1 MPARSGGGR
10 GKLAIERRQRFG
22 IEAVQKQAE
31 QNQMTSDA
39 ALHCRLEA
47 GSLHRDTDIMSL
59 TFDTTADLEPLDGET
74 AQPRARDAVVFG
86 IELNRP
92 GYNLFVIGPP
102 EIRMQEVVRRIIKT
116 SFKDRRPPSDW
127 VYVNNFKGPN
137 KPIAIELPA
146 GRATQFHDAMHELV
160 DDLKATLPAV
170 FEGEDYAARRAAID
184 ERFQTAQSDALS
196 ALRDKASGLGIAII
210 RTPFGFTL
218 APERDG
224 SVVPPSEFAGWPD
237 DEQKKVRESIEAL
250 EKDLEQVVRQVPRQE
265 KQHRDALRQLNRE
278 MAEAAVGHLIDET
291 KAPFAD
297 LPQIIARLE
306 TVRADL
312 IENVAIFVQK
322 SEDSGEI
329 PSPPLAHSPF
339 DRYEVNVLVTHPSDG
354 APAPVVEEYHPT
366 LGNLMGRIEHVAHQ
380 GTLVTNFLMI
390 RPGALH
396 RANGGI
402 LLLDIRNILMEPFS
416 WAALKRCLRRG
427 MIVIEDVAQLLGFAT
442 SSPLEPDPIPLD
454 TKIVLFGERLLYYL
468 LCELD
473 PEVAHH
479 FKVLADFEDDME
491 RTVGSEML
499 YARIIASIAQH
510 ERLQPLSR
518 QAVAAVIDRSS
529 RMAGQTGKLS
539 LLTEHVRDLLVEAN
553 QLVQKERRT
562 LIEAND
568 IAKALDQ
575 KERRNSRLRDR
586 VQETILQQSLLI
598 ATSGAVVGQV
608 NALSVLEVAGFPF
621 GRPTR
626 VTCRVRPGSGK
637 LVDIEREVALG
648 GPTHSKGVLI
658 LSGYL
663 AGRYALDT
671 PMSLFASLVFEQSYG
686 CVEGDSASAAELLAL
701 LSALSEVPL
710 RQDLAITGSVNQNGD
725 IQAIGGVNEKIE
737 GFFDICSGRGL
748 TGSQGVVIPKSNI
761 KNLMLKREVVDA
773 CKAGK
778 FAIYAIETIDE
789 GLGLVTGIIAGR
801 RQLDGDFPF
810 GSVNYLVEERLRRF
824 AEVRRTFSGG
834 VDAEDTTD
842 G

>member
-1 MPARSGGGR
+1 M
-10 GKLAIERRQRFG
+10 
-22 IEAVQKQAE
+22 QKQT
-31 QNQMTSDA
+31 QKKQMDGDA
-39 ALHCRLEA
+39 VLHCRLDA
-47 GSLHRDTDIMSL
+47 SSLHRDTDMTSL
-59 TFDTTADLEPLDGET
+59 TFETTADLEPLAGET

-86 IELNRP
+86 MELDRP

-102 EIRMQEVVRRIIKT
+102 ETRMQDVVRRIIET
-116 SFKDRRPPSDW
+116 SLKDRKPPSDW
-127 VYVNNFKGPN
+127 VYVNNFKDPN
-137 KPIAIELPA
+137 KPIAIELPS
-146 GRATQFHDAMHELV
+146 GRAPQYHDAMHELV

-170 FEGEDYAARRAAID
+170 FEGEDYATRRAAID
-184 ERFQTAQSDALS
+184 EHFQKAQSEALS

-224 SVVPPSEFAGWPD
+224 SVVPPSEFADWPD
-237 DEQKKVRESIEAL
+237 DEQKKVRDSIDAL
-250 EKDLEQVVRQVPRQE
+250 EKDLEQVVRQVPRLE

-291 KAPFAD
+291 KAPFVD

-322 SEDSGEI
+322 PEDSGEI

-339 DRYEVNVLVTHPSDG
+339 DRYEVNVLVTHPADG
-354 APAPVVEEYHPT
+354 APAPIVEEYHPT

-402 LLLDIRNILMEPFS
+402 LLLDIRNVLMEPFS
-416 WAALKRCLRRG
+416 WAALKRCLQRG

-468 LCELD
+468 LCEFD

-479 FKVLADFEDDME
+479 FKVLADFEDDIE
-491 RTVGSEML
+491 RTAGSEML
-499 YARIIASIAQH
+499 YARVIASMAKH
-510 ERLQPLSR
+510 ERLKPLSR

-529 RMAGQTGKLS
+529 RIAGQAGKLT
-539 LLTEHVRDLLVEAN
+539 LLMEHVRDLLVEAN
-553 QLVQKERRT
+553 QAVMKEERSI
-562 LIEAND
+562 IEAKD
-568 IAKALDQ
+568 IENALKTRD
-575 KERRNSRLRDR
+575 RRNSRLRDR
-586 VQETILQQSLLI
+586 IQETILQQSILI

-608 NALSVLEVAGFPF
+608 NALSVLEVAGFAF

-637 LVDIEREVALG
+637 LVDIEREVMLG

-663 AGRYALDT
+663 AGHYALDT

-686 CVEGDSASAAELLAL
+686 GVEGDSASAAELLAL

-737 GFFDICSGRGL
+737 GFFDICRGRGL

-761 KNLMLKREVVDA
+761 KNLMLKRDVLDA

-778 FAIYAIETIDE
+778 FAVYAIETIDE
-789 GLGLVTGIIAGR
+789 GLSVVTGIAAGR
-801 RQLDGDFPF
+801 RQLDGDFSF
-810 GSVNYLVEERLRRF
+810 GSVNHLVEERLRSF
-824 AEVRRTFSGG
+824 AEVRRAYSGG
-834 VDAEDTTD
+834 LDVEDTSD
-842 G
+842 VQVP